1 MVEASKEKSKG
12 SSAAPDDSGYLSGA
26 SYPLSLH
33 PVVANQFAA
42 FAVATSIGFSVA
54 SQMANFMLGGMQE
67 AMSKAAKKD
76 QTTDGSSVAK
86 ASSQEVADESAVAHD
101 QVIADIA
108 PKSTKPSPRRSP
120 SQRTP
125 VKKAV
130 ASKIA
135 APAEAMVAKKT
146 RARTKVSDLKRISGV
161 GPKVEELL
169 HKAGVK
175 TFEDIAGWTFDD
187 VARIDRE
194 LGLEGRILRD
204 DWIGQAQT
212 LMKV

>member
-1 MVEASKEKSKG
+1 MVEASKEKSNG

-26 SYPLSLH
+26 SHPLSLH
-33 PVVANQFAA
+33 PVIANQFAA
-42 FAVATSIGFSVA
+42 FAAVTSIGFSVA
-54 SQMANFMLGGMQE
+54 SQMASFMLGGMQD

-76 QTTDGSSVAK
+76 QASESSSVAK
-86 ASSQEVADESAVAHD
+86 ASSQEVADESAVAHN
-101 QVIADIA
+101 QVIADVA
-108 PKSTKPSPRRSP
+108 PKSAKPSARRSAT
-120 SQRTP
+120 QRTP

-130 ASKIA
+130 ASKVA
-135 APAEAMVAKKT
+135 APSEGVVAKKT
-146 RARTKVSDLKRISGV
+146 RTRTKVSDLKRISGV

-175 TFEDIAGWTFDD
+175 TFEDIAGWTSDD